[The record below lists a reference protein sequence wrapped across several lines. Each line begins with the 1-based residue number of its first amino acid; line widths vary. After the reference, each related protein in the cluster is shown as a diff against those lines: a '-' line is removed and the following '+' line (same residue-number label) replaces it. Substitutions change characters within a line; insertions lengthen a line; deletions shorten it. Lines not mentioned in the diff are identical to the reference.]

1 MARSEHRAGGIIVG
15 VDAGGTW
22 VRVRAQA
29 DSRPIAALTQ
39 SASAVPELATF
50 LHSLWRRRGWTRP
63 RVDALVVAARG
74 VWLPPERRAL
84 RRRLTGLA
92 RRVSV
97 IADVEAA
104 WHAMLGAEWAAV
116 GGGGRA
122 APAAAGGRRRGGER
136 VGRARVR
143 GGCA

>member
-1 MARSEHRAGGIIVG
+1 M
-15 VDAGGTW
+15 DAGGTW

-104 WHAMLGAEWAAV
+104 WHAMLGRGEYIDVAQLV
-116 GGGGRA
+116 
-122 APAAAGGRRRGGER
+122 PHRGGPMKR
-136 VGRARVR
+136 SCFA
-143 GGCA
+143 A

>member
-84 RRRLTGLA
+84 RRRLTGLE
-92 RRVSV
+92 
-97 IADVEAA
+97 I
-104 WHAMLGAEWAAV
+104 
-116 GGGGRA
+116 GRA
-122 APAAAGGRRRGGER
+122 H
-136 VGRARVR
+136 V
-143 GGCA
+143 